1 MAGLVARST
10 LFSSKPVIISS
21 TNKFHLVR
29 SHFAVAQ
36 TQAPRKLLLYSKKGC
51 CLCDGLK
58 EKLHSAFLMGGPDS
72 LADVQLE
79 VRDITTNPDWE
90 KAYQYEIPVLVRL
103 LADGS
108 EEVCCF
114 LKRF

>member
-10 LFSSKPVIISS
+10 LLSSKAFIIPS
-21 TNKFHLVR
+21 TINYCLRAVR
-29 SHFAVAQ
+29 SHSAVAQ
-36 TQAPRKLLLYSKKGC
+36 THSPRRLLLYSKKGC

-58 EKLHSAFLMGGPDS
+58 DKLHSAFLMGGPDS

-79 VRDITTNPDWE
+79 VRDITTNPEWE
-90 KAYQYEIPVLVRL
+90 KTYQYEIPVLARL

-108 EEVCCF
+108 E
-114 LKRF
+114 